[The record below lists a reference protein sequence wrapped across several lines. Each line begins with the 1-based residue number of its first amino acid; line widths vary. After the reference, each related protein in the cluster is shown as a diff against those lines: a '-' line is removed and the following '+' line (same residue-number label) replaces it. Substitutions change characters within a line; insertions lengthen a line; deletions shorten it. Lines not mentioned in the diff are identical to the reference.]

1 MKKNPYFCK
10 MISKRYHDEPL
21 KTNQKNSKM
30 ETKEF
35 ARRMKPLNNG
45 FLNLFVNIVLLALSV
60 WIVVRLGMNAETD
73 GQIGLTIGV
82 GCLLLFVWILHL
94 TGFMIIQP
102 NQSRVLTFFGKYRG
116 TVKENGYFWV
126 NPFYGAKKISLRAR
140 NLDGHPIKVNDK
152 NGNPIMIG
160 LVLVWK
166 IADTYKACFDI
177 DVDTLASSQNNAE
190 QGQTQALKGYDS
202 FVNVQSDAALRKVA
216 GLYAYDNIDN
226 KDEGVTLR
234 SGGEEIN
241 ECLERE
247 LRSRLSIAG
256 IEIVEARINYLAYAA
271 EIASV
276 MLRRQQA
283 DAIISAREKI
293 VEGAVSMVDLAL
305 KKLEKDNIV
314 ELDAERK
321 AAMVSNL
328 LVVLCADES
337 ASPVINAG
345 TLYQ

>member
-1 MKKNPYFCK
+1 
-10 MISKRYHDEPL
+10 
-21 KTNQKNSKM
+21 M

-35 ARRMKPLNNG
+35 IRPMKAWNNG
-45 FLNLFVNIVLLALSV
+45 FLHLCINFALLAATILFTVLLVGNRHDGLGATACSV
-60 WIVVRLGMNAETD
+60 GSILWV
-73 GQIGLTIGV
+73 
-82 GCLLLFVWILHL
+82 LHL
-94 TGFMIIQP
+94 IGFMIIQP
-102 NQSRVLTFFGKYRG
+102 NIARVLIFFGKYRG
-116 TVKENGYFWV
+116 TVTDNGFFWV
-126 NPFYGAKKISLRAR
+126 NPFYSTRKLSLRAR
-140 NLDGHPIKVNDK
+140 NMDVAPIKVNDK

-166 IADTYKACFDI
+166 IKNTYKACFDI
-177 DVDTLASSQNNAE
+177 EVGNTTTVDKNGNKTTHDN
-190 QGQTQALKGYDS
+190 GYDN

-216 GLYAYDNIDN
+216 GMYAYDNIDHHS
-226 KDEGVTLR
+226 EELTLR

-241 ECLERE
+241 DRLEKE
-247 LRSRLSIAG
+247 LRSRLDIAG
-256 IEIVEARINYLAYAA
+256 IEVVEARINYLAYAA

-305 KKLEKDNIV
+305 KKLSADGIV
-314 ELDAERK
+314 ELDEERK

-337 ASPVINAG
+337 ASPVINTG
-345 TLYQ
+345 TLYN

>member
-1 MKKNPYFCK
+1 
-10 MISKRYHDEPL
+10 
-21 KTNQKNSKM
+21 M

-35 ARRMKPLNNG
+35 IKKMTSCNNG
-45 FLNLFVNIVLLALSV
+45 FLHLFVNILLLAGTIWGTVALAGKSEDAAGIFC
-60 WIVVRLGMNAETD
+60 IVMAIVYIF
-73 GQIGLTIGV
+73 QCI
-82 GCLLLFVWILHL
+82 
-94 TGFMIIQP
+94 GFMVIQP

-116 TVKENGYFWV
+116 TVVDNGFFWV
-126 NPFYGAKKISLRAR
+126 NPLFAKRRLSLRAR
-140 NLDGHPIKVNDK
+140 NMDVAPIKVNDK

-166 IADTYKACFDI
+166 IKDTYKACFDI
-177 DVDTLASSQNNAE
+177 EVGSTEVTQKDGTKITLN
-190 QGQTQALKGYDS
+190 GYDN

-226 KDEGVTLR
+226 RQSQEVTLR

-241 ECLERE
+241 DRLEEE
-247 LRSRLSIAG
+247 LRTRLSIAG
-256 IEIVEARINYLAYAA
+256 IEIIEARINYLAYAA

-305 KKLEKDNIV
+305 KKLSNDNIV
-314 ELDAERK
+314 ELDEERK

-337 ASPVINAG
+337 ASPVINTG
-345 TLYQ
+345 SLY

>member
-1 MKKNPYFCK
+1 
-10 MISKRYHDEPL
+10 
-21 KTNQKNSKM
+21 M

-35 ARRMKPLNNG
+35 IRPMKAWNNG
-45 FLNLFVNIVLLALSV
+45 FLHLFINFALLVATIFITVLLVVNRHDGLGATACSV
-60 WIVVRLGMNAETD
+60 GSILWV
-73 GQIGLTIGV
+73 
-82 GCLLLFVWILHL
+82 LHL
-94 TGFMIIQP
+94 IGFMIIQP
-102 NQSRVLTFFGKYRG
+102 NIARVLIFFGKYRG
-116 TVKENGYFWV
+116 TVTDNGFFWV
-126 NPFYGAKKISLRAR
+126 NPFYSTRKLSLRAR
-140 NLDGHPIKVNDK
+140 NMDVAPIKVNDK

-166 IADTYKACFDI
+166 IKNTYKACFDI
-177 DVDTLASSQNNAE
+177 EVGSTTTVDKNGNKTTHDN
-190 QGQTQALKGYDS
+190 GYDN

-216 GLYAYDNIDN
+216 GMYAYDNIDHHS
-226 KDEGVTLR
+226 EELTLR

-241 ECLERE
+241 DRLEKE
-247 LRSRLSIAG
+247 LRSRLDIAG
-256 IEIVEARINYLAYAA
+256 IEVVEARINYLAYAA

-305 KKLEKDNIV
+305 KKLSADGIV
-314 ELDAERK
+314 ELDEERK

-337 ASPVINAG
+337 ASPVINTG
-345 TLYQ
+345 TLYN